1 MPDSDPRILQLLE
14 EILDSGGTAEEACRD
29 CPELLPVVRDQLAHI
44 RMIEEEVDLAFP
56 EPGRSPRA
64 LPRHASSALPD
75 IPGYEILERI
85 GSGGMGVVYKARHL
99 RLNRIVAVKMLLSGG
114 YAAPRELE
122 RFKREAESVA
132 AICHPNIVRVFDAGD
147 HDGFPYFTME
157 FTRNGS
163 LAQALAGAPQAARK
177 AAESVATL
185 ARAVHAAHSNGIIHR
200 DLKPANVLIA
210 ADGALMITD
219 FGLARRL
226 DRPESVTMAH
236 THAGTPSYMPPEQ
249 ARGTADALRPGVD
262 IYSLGAI
269 LYEMLTGRPPF
280 RGETAAETQRQVV
293 SDEPVPPARFNPR
306 VPADL
311 QTICLKCLQKS
322 PAGRYATAQE
332 LADDLQRFLNAEPI
346 HARPVGSPERA
357 LKWIKRHPA
366 PSALIA
372 AAIILAVSGAA
383 VGLWY
388 QTVVA
393 ERHAERAFR
402 EGQSRQAVEGALAQA
417 RALVAT
423 ESWDDADRTLADA
436 SSRGQEANSSQ
447 LADQVASLRSAISL
461 ARALEVTRQSRVAA
475 FSDGIDLGAVFR
487 GYAENFAQATI
498 PATSDA
504 DVAKAM
510 ILASPVR
517 PQLLAALDNWA
528 SVAFDIG
535 EKRTCESLLSLAR
548 AVDAESA
555 WRTRFRDTSSWK
567 NRESLLRLAQD
578 SNEPSSA
585 PAPHQLALL
594 GLRLNEAGAADTGG
608 ELLRASLRQRPDDFW
623 INWELGRNLIVN
635 GRYAQAVAPLR
646 TAVALR
652 PANAFARGLLG
663 AALCEAADVD
673 EGLAM
678 FRRAADI
685 APAAPVLRQNFIYE
699 LTHNGR
705 WPQAHAEL
713 DVWLQH
719 NPGDVHVAT
728 NFAAS
733 LMSARRLEDALAC
746 FNRIA
751 LIDLRNL
758 GVQGSIGICLLDLGR
773 SKEAEAVFRGC
784 IRLDPSD
791 MRAHAWL
798 GRVYRESGRFDD
810 AISEFQQAISL
821 RDSVPQLHRSL
832 GQLLLFRGRL
842 NEAIAAFE
850 LAVQVEPVEF
860 AAWTGLIE
868 ARCGA
873 RRFTEAR
880 ADIDHARAVA
890 GSDEQRRSM
899 ARLSQL
905 CEGIERC
912 LGRAPQWLEDP
923 SPPADASTL
932 RDLAEWN
939 WRCARRAVLSV
950 RQYQAA
956 FAAQPSF
963 AAADSPDLYSAACTA
978 SCAAEASAPPDRA
991 AFRTLA
997 LDWLSAH
1004 LDSLTAAHASGTGSQ
1019 RTAIATTL
1027 RAWLED
1033 PALASLRG
1041 LQPSECA
1048 TDQLHKVQHLWDT
1061 VARFATL
1068 DPSDLLAKA
1077 RTHAAASRW
1086 STAREAYAASIRLN
1100 PEAVGDYW
1108 FELAAAQVL
1117 ADDQAGFRE
1126 SCKHMLDGCVGGA
1139 PIRRY
1144 HAARACTLSPT
1155 PDDLPRAASVGERE
1169 LQGAPNQAWSLTQQ
1183 AALQCRSGH
1192 WSQAIPLLTRSLEAD
1207 PKPGAAVV
1215 NWLWLALACHHTG
1228 NNVESRVWFT
1238 KADSWLGNFG
1248 PDRPPDNGPA
1258 SIHLH
1263 NWLEA
1268 QILRREAAAAIA
1280 SSSNSAG
1287 APE

>member
-1 MPDSDPRILQLLE
+1 MPDSDPRILLLLE
-14 EILDSGGTAEEACRD
+14 EILDSGCTAEAVCRD
-29 CPELLPVVRDQLAHI
+29 CPELLPAVRDQLAHV
-44 RMIEEEVDLAFP
+44 RMIEAEVDLAFP
-56 EPGRSPRA
+56 EPGRPARVP
-64 LPRHASSALPD
+64 PRHASSALPD
-75 IPGYEILERI
+75 IPGYEIIERV

-132 AICHPNIVRVFDAGD
+132 AICHPNIVRVFDAGE
-147 HDGFPYFTME
+147 HNGFPYFTME

-163 LAQALAGAPQAARK
+163 LAQALAGAPQPARK

-200 DLKPANVLIA
+200 DLKPANILIA
-210 ADGALMITD
+210 ADGTLMITD

-226 DRPESVTMAH
+226 DRPESATIAH

-249 ARGTADALRPGVD
+249 ARGTADAFRPGVD

-280 RGETAAETQRQVV
+280 RGETAAETQRQAV

-322 PAGRYATAQE
+322 PASRYASAQE

-346 HARPVGSPERA
+346 HARPVAAPERA

-366 PSALIA
+366 PSVLIA
-372 AAIILAVSGAA
+372 AAITLAASGAA

-393 ERHAERAFR
+393 ERNAERAFR
-402 EGQSRQAVEGALAQA
+402 EGQSRQAVESALAQA
-417 RALVAT
+417 RTLIAT

-436 SSRGQEANSSQ
+436 TSRGAEANSSQ
-447 LADQVASLRSAISL
+447 LVAQVASLRSAISL

-475 FSDGIDLGAVFR
+475 FSDAIDLGAVYR
-487 GYAENFAQATI
+487 GYAENFSQAAI

-504 DVAKAM
+504 EAAKDR
-510 ILASPVR
+510 ILASPIR

-535 EKRTCESLLSLAR
+535 EKQTCESLLALAR
-548 AVDAESA
+548 AVDADSP
-555 WRTRFRDTSSWK
+555 WRTRFRDTSIWK
-567 NRESLLRLAQD
+567 NRESLLRLAQE
-578 SNEPSSA
+578 SNDPSSLP
-585 PAPHQLALL
+585 PAHQLSLL
-594 GLRLNEAGAADTGG
+594 GLRLNEAGASDAGG

-623 INWELGRNLIVN
+623 INWELGRNLVVN
-635 GRYAQAVAPLR
+635 GRYVQAVVPLR

-652 PANAFARGLLG
+652 PMNAFARGLLG

-685 APAAPVLRQNFIYE
+685 APAAAILRQNFIYE

-713 DVWLQH
+713 NAWLQR
-719 NPGDVHVAT
+719 NPSDVQVAT

-733 LMSARRLEDALAC
+733 LMSAHRLEDALAC
-746 FNRIA
+746 FYRIA
-751 LIDLRNL
+751 QTDPRHL
-758 GVQGSIGICLLDLGR
+758 GVQGSIGICLLDLG
-773 SKEAEAVFRGC
+773 KHAEAEAVFRHC

-791 MRAHAWL
+791 MRPHAWL
-798 GRVYRESGRFDD
+798 GRVCRETGRYDD
-810 AISEFQQAISL
+810 AIAEFQQAISL
-821 RDSVPQLHRSL
+821 RDSVPELHRSL

-842 NEAIAAFE
+842 NEAVTAFE
-850 LAVQVEPVEF
+850 LATQVSPADIV
-860 AAWTGLIE
+860 AWTGLIE

-873 RRFTEAR
+873 RRYAEAR
-880 ADIDHARAVA
+880 ADIDHTRTLSAA
-890 GSDEQRRSM
+890 DEQRRSI
-899 ARLSQL
+899 ARLSQV
-905 CEGIERC
+905 CDSVERC
-912 LGRAPQWLEDP
+912 NNLAPQWLDDP
-923 SPPADASTL
+923 SPPADAPTL

-939 WRCARRAVLSV
+939 WRCARRPVIAV

-956 FAAQPSF
+956 FAAMPSL
-963 AAADSPDLYSAACTA
+963 AAANSPDLYSAACAA
-978 SCAAEASAPPDRA
+978 SCASDALSPPDRA
-991 AFRTLA
+991 AFRALA
-997 LDWLSAH
+997 LDWLDLNLS
-1004 LDSLTAAHASGTGSQ
+1004 SLTTGHASGAGSQ

-1033 PALASLRG
+1033 PSLASLRS
-1041 LQPSECA
+1041 LQPSECGA
-1048 TDQLHKVQHLWDT
+1048 DQLHKARQLWDT
-1061 VARFATL
+1061 VAQFANL

-1086 STAREAYAASIRLN
+1086 SAAKEAYAASVRLN
-1100 PEAVGDYW
+1100 PETFGDIW
-1108 FELAAAQVL
+1108 FELAAAQLL
-1117 ADDQAGFRE
+1117 ADDQVGFRE
-1126 SCKHMLDGCVGGA
+1126 SCKRMLDGCVNGA
-1139 PIRRY
+1139 PIRGY
-1144 HAARACTLSPT
+1144 HAARVCTLFPMS
-1155 PDDLPRAASVGERE
+1155 DDLDRAASVSERE
-1169 LQGAPNQAWSLTQQ
+1169 LQAASTRAWSLTQQ
-1183 AALQCRSGH
+1183 AALQCRRGH
-1192 WSQAIPLLTRSLEAD
+1192 WSQAIPLLIRSLEAD

-1215 NWLWLALACHHTG
+1215 NWLWLALAYHHAG
-1228 NNVESRVWFT
+1228 SNVESCVWFA
-1238 KADSWLGNFG
+1238 KADAWLSNFG
-1248 PDRPPDNGPA
+1248 PDRPPDNGPSA
-1258 SIHLH
+1258 IHMH

-1268 QILRREAAAAIA
+1268 QILRREAAAAID
-1280 SSSNSAG
+1280 SSSDSA
-1287 APE
+1287 AARK